1 MDQEFSDEVLQN
13 DRYRILLLANGQNVI
28 GRIINSTTYGILI
41 RNPVICSIDDSE
53 VFFNVLFNVMSK
65 SKNFFFPAM
74 QIVTIGLVDEDIKK
88 YYEKYLK
95 DTFEDFVEFK
105 SEKSSEYSYEPTRP
119 TSNSMAQLLNSI
131 KGTMH

>member
-1 MDQEFSDEVLQN
+1 
-13 DRYRILLLANGQNVI
+13 
-28 GRIINSTTYGILI
+28 
-41 RNPVICSIDDSE
+41 
-53 VFFNVLFNVMSK
+53 MSK

-105 SEKSSEYSYEPTRP
+105 SDNSSEYSYEPS
-119 TSNSMAQLLNSI
+119 SNAMAKLLNSI
-131 KGTMH
+131 KGTIH